1 MSEIISIPILEL
13 MEKTEQWLLNQGYKK
28 NTLGVYKATWNKFRA
43 YSSSPFYDR
52 ETAEKFLLRYFG
64 VDANAIDQKLDMR
77 MRHAR
82 RHMSALDE
90 FLRTGEICRRKI
102 RGITTIADDGFDLF
116 FSRFLDFC
124 REQNYSKSW
133 LDNTISG
140 LRIFLLATH
149 VSNTSTPEG
158 IDMDTINCFSE
169 AMRSADEICMNV
181 RRMRCRQVAVYLH
194 WLYQHGITKQDY
206 SLQLP
211 EFKRTPAKLPQT
223 WSKEEIEQILAAIDT
238 ENPTGKRNYA
248 MFLLMAR
255 TGLRISDIRL
265 TNPAM
270 ATLTGKGRK
279 ARQVPLMKETC
290 KLLDAYIRNF
300 NLNSEPLTSPL
311 FFNQKGQALSRYG
324 ITYILKKYVSQAEL
338 DSDTRKISP
347 HVLRHTKAMHLLR
360 AGVNMI
366 YIRDF
371 LGHVDIST
379 TEVYAR
385 IDAEMKRKVFEEK
398 VPNFTPNTTMPW
410 EEDKD
415 LLQWLTKF
423 GKKSF

>member
-64 VDANAIDQKLDMR
+64 VDANAIDQKLD
-77 MRHAR
+77 
-82 RHMSALDE
+82 
-90 FLRTGEICRRKI
+90 
-102 RGITTIADDGFDLF
+102 
-116 FSRFLDFC
+116 
-124 REQNYSKSW
+124 
-133 LDNTISG
+133 
-140 LRIFLLATH
+140 
-149 VSNTSTPEG
+149 
-158 IDMDTINCFSE
+158 
-169 AMRSADEICMNV
+169 
-181 RRMRCRQVAVYLH
+181 
-194 WLYQHGITKQDY
+194 
-206 SLQLP
+206 
-211 EFKRTPAKLPQT
+211 
-223 WSKEEIEQILAAIDT
+223 
-238 ENPTGKRNYA
+238 
-248 MFLLMAR
+248 
-255 TGLRISDIRL
+255 
-265 TNPAM
+265 
-270 ATLTGKGRK
+270 
-279 ARQVPLMKETC
+279 
-290 KLLDAYIRNF
+290 
-300 NLNSEPLTSPL
+300 
-311 FFNQKGQALSRYG
+311 
-324 ITYILKKYVSQAEL
+324 
-338 DSDTRKISP
+338 
-347 HVLRHTKAMHLLR
+347 KAMHLLR

>member
-1 MSEIISIPILEL
+1 
-13 MEKTEQWLLNQGYKK
+13 
-28 NTLGVYKATWNKFRA
+28 
-43 YSSSPFYDR
+43 
-52 ETAEKFLLRYFG
+52 
-64 VDANAIDQKLDMR
+64 
-77 MRHAR
+77 
-82 RHMSALDE
+82 MSALDE
-90 FLRTGEICRRKI
+90 FLRTGEICRRKV

-124 REQNYSKSW
+124 REQSYSKSW

-149 VSNTSTPEG
+149 VSHTSTPEG

-255 TGLRISDIRL
+255 TGLRISDVVSLRFSNIDWKNSTISLSQQKTGNNLGLPLSKELGKRQMCIRDRPLFHISKMDVPSHRRTSFSFVTLLHMTLWITTTTLIQSFGSICAEQELPCRKKDMRVFIRFDIRL
-265 TNPAM
+265 PQICLRMKHRFRTYLKYWDT
-270 ATLTGKGRK
+270 AT
-279 ARQVPLMKETC
+279 
-290 KLLDAYIRNF
+290 
-300 NLNSEPLTSPL
+300 
-311 FFNQKGQALSRYG
+311 
-324 ITYILKKYVSQAEL
+324 
-338 DSDTRKISP
+338 
-347 HVLRHTKAMHLLR
+347 
-360 AGVNMI
+360 
-366 YIRDF
+366 
-371 LGHVDIST
+371 ST
-379 TEVYAR
+379 
-385 IDAEMKRKVFEEK
+385 
-398 VPNFTPNTTMPW
+398 
-410 EEDKD
+410 
-415 LLQWLTKF
+415 
-423 GKKSF
+423 